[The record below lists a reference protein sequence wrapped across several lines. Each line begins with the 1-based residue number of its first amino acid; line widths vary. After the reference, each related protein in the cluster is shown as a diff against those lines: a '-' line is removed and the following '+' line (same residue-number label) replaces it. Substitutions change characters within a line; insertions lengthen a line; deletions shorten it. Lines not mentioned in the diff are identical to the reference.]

1 MWLVSLL
8 PKVRE
13 YFAEFLQH
21 GYLNAWVYST
31 CSPVSVLGTVL
42 FECNPFPEMVQKV
55 GLSNLTLF
63 YEAICQIAIL
73 HHLTVFT
80 ANLEA
85 DSLCAEHQIAE
96 TLELTAIMIFTW
108 FFVTHVSILTFE
120 SSNIFHKISSS
131 VYKTLRYLCSVAS
144 VNKLSPD
151 TLSVLRT
158 STSELLRFHYKM
170 AASKP
175 IS

>member
-1 MWLVSLL
+1 M
-8 PKVRE
+8 
-13 YFAEFLQH
+13 
-21 GYLNAWVYST
+21 
-31 CSPVSVLGTVL
+31 SVLGTVV

-96 TLELTAIMIFTW
+96 TLELTAIMIFT
-108 FFVTHVSILTFE
+108 
-120 SSNIFHKISSS
+120 
-131 VYKTLRYLCSVAS
+131 
-144 VNKLSPD
+144 
-151 TLSVLRT
+151 
-158 STSELLRFHYKM
+158 
-170 AASKP
+170 
-175 IS
+175 

>member
-1 MWLVSLL
+1 MFLVSLL

-31 CSPVSVLGTVL
+31 SSPVSVLGTVWGK
-42 FECNPFPEMVQKV
+42 CKPFPEMVQKM
-55 GLSNLTLF
+55 GLSNLTQSF
-63 YEAICQIAIL
+63 EAICQFAGL

-96 TLELTAIMIFTW
+96 TLELAAIMIFTW

-131 VYKTLRYLCSVAS
+131 VYKTLRYLVIVAS

-151 TLSVLRT
+151 PLSAHRP

>member
-1 MWLVSLL
+1 MFWFPFFLRYGNILPSSFSMVISTPESIRLVHQCRFW
-8 PKVRE
+8 VRSS
-13 YFAEFLQH
+13 H
-21 GYLNAWVYST
+21 IK
-31 CSPVSVLGTVL
+31 
-42 FECNPFPEMVQKV
+42 PFPEIKQQKH
-55 GLSNLTLF
+55 LSNLVSF
-63 YEAICQIAIL
+63 FVFICQFNEI

-85 DSLCAEHQIAE
+85 ESLCAEHQIAE

-120 SSNIFHKISSS
+120 SSNIFHKISSL
-131 VYKTLRYLCSVAS
+131 VYKTLRYHVYVAS

-151 TLSVLRT
+151 TLSALSS
-158 STSELLRFHYKM
+158 STSELLRFHDRM